1 MRAGVRELEV
11 ESSTTSGDVVL
22 VRFAGI
28 SDRNTAEEL
37 RDTDL
42 TIAGGER
49 RELGDDE
56 FWPDELIGLQ
66 VRLPSGETVGS
77 VTGFVPG
84 DAQDRLVL
92 QVGADQI
99 EIPFVREI
107 VPEVGVDHGFLVVDP
122 PAGLLEP

>member
-1 MRAGVRELEV
+1 MQAGGRELEV
-11 ESSTTSGDVVL
+11 ESAKASGDVVL

-28 SDRNTAEEL
+28 SDRNAAEGL

-42 TIAGGER
+42 TVTDDDR

-56 FWPDELIGLQ
+56 FWPDELVGLQ
-66 VRLPSGETVGS
+66 VRLPSGEMVGS

-92 QVGADQI
+92 QVGAGEV
-99 EIPFVREI
+99 EIPFVGEI
-107 VPEVGVDHGFLVVDP
+107 VPQVEVDHGFLVVDP